1 MPEEWLEEY
10 YSRVVEEYKFSME
23 RKDRVL
29 DWSIGIFFIALVA
42 YVELLRYQLP
52 SIWRICLIVGLLCFM
67 IRLFSNSCLAYA
79 YLKKWRYLLDSIEK
93 HWASKEESL
102 DLVKNEIERYHYT
115 PRTTERRIYFVKH
128 QLVGGFFLLFLL
140 PLVLLVWDIYSNLQN
155 LKILAPIMFLVAY
168 FAYEAFIFVKNK
180 KLGMPAK
187 NAAPPVSDDPEKMEK
202 RRKHL
207 DGLFS
212 IALVLLGI
220 LSAAEFQY
228 FLLKEKAQ
236 LHFYAL
242 KVFTVPF
249 VVLIILWL
257 VKELFGDI
265 WRLDVKMVWTEF
277 CWEFLN
283 FSLFYYLLAIY
294 GGFQIGIYFSLF
306 VTLIMTLLVVLAY
319 RRASP
324 VTEGDRSMYNFYK
337 SPGWVAFRI
346 TVFIIAY
353 LLLIAIVN
361 PWELASLSI

>member
-1 MPEEWLEEY
+1 MN
-10 YSRVVEEYKFSME
+10 EYKFSME

-42 YVELLRYQLP
+42 YVELLRYQLS

-67 IRLFSNSCLAYA
+67 IRLFSSSCYAYA

-93 HWASKEESL
+93 HWALEEESL
-102 DLVKNEIERYHYT
+102 DLVKKEIERYHYT

-128 QLVGGFFLLFLL
+128 QLVGGFLLLFLF
-140 PLVLLVWDIYSNLQN
+140 PLALLTWEIYSNLQDPRIIVP
-155 LKILAPIMFLVAY
+155 LLFLGAY
-168 FAYEAFIFVKNK
+168 CVYESIIFARNK
-180 KLGMPAK
+180 QLSMPSG
-187 NAAPPVSDDPEKMEK
+187 NATPPVSGDMGKMEK
-202 RRKHL
+202 RRKYL

-242 KVFTVPF
+242 KVFTIPF
-249 VVLIILWL
+249 VVLIIIWL
-257 VKELFGDI
+257 VKELFGDV

-294 GGFQIGIYFSLF
+294 GGFQIGIYFSLLL
-306 VTLIMTLLVVLAY
+306 TLIMTLLVILAY

-337 SPGWVAFRI
+337 SPRWVAFRI
-346 TVFIIAY
+346 TVFILAY